1 MQMSPYLSFNG
12 NCEEA
17 FKFYEQCL
25 GGKLGEVFRYGGTPM
40 AEHAPADF
48 ADKIMHGSL
57 TIGDQVLM
65 GADAPQG
72 QYEEPKGISLSLH
85 IKSIAD
91 AERTF
96 NDLSEGGKVVM
107 PIQQT
112 FWAARFGMLVD
123 RFGIAWMINCEG
135 ASQPS

>member
-1 MQMSPYLSFNG
+1 MQMTPYLSFNG

-40 AEHAPADF
+40 AEHAPVGW

-65 GADAPQG
+65 GADAAPDH
-72 QYEEPKGISLSLH
+72 YEEPKGISLSLH

-96 NDLSEGGKVVM
+96 TDLAEGGNVVM

-123 RFGIAWMINCEG
+123 RFGIPWMINCEG
-135 ASQPS
+135 TDQPS